1 MILITGGAGQLATE
15 FSRFFKENSIDFIAP
30 KRAELDI
37 RDFEKVREFVKS
49 NDVTLIIN
57 CAAYNFVDKAEEEPE
72 MAYSV
77 NAFAVENLAKVAKE
91 LEIEFVTYST
101 DFVFDGEKM
110 KPYTEEDEVNPISVY
125 GKSKVLGERLA
136 LKANDKTYIF
146 RVSWVFGKGEAN
158 FIEQVKRWMEREKI
172 ALASDQISSP
182 TSTVDIVCMTM
193 KMLEL
198 KEKRYGIYHLSGE
211 GEASRYE
218 QGQYILEKLGYKGE
232 IIEARCSDFTPYDIR
247 PKYSKLC
254 SSKIEKL
261 LEIQIPSWKT
271 RVDEYLEVKKIYL
284 VTGGAGFIGANFVK
298 YMLEKYE
305 NIEIVIL
312 DKLTYAGNLGTIR
325 EELKDNRVTFF
336 KGDICN
342 RELVENIFMAHDID
356 AVVNFA
362 AESHVDRSIENPGI
376 FLETNILG
384 TQNLME
390 VAKSFWTVGKD
401 DNGYPIYKEGKKFH
415 HVSTDEVYGSL
426 GLNDPMFTERTPL
439 DPRSPYSAS
448 KASADMMVVAYGETY
463 KFPFNITRCSNNYGP
478 YHFPEKLIPL
488 IIKNILAGKK
498 LPIYGK
504 GDNIRDWLYVVDHCK
519 GIDMVLSKAP
529 THQIYNIGGF
539 NEEQNI
545 NIVKMTIDIIARI
558 MRDEP
563 QYRSLLTTELE
574 NINYD
579 LITHVQDRLGHDSR
593 YAIDPTKIMNE
604 LGWYPETT
612 FTEGIEKT
620 IRWYLQNQAWVLEV
634 QESSTKI

>member
-1 MILITGGAGQLATE
+1 
-15 FSRFFKENSIDFIAP
+15 
-30 KRAELDI
+30 
-37 RDFEKVREFVKS
+37 
-49 NDVTLIIN
+49 
-57 CAAYNFVDKAEEEPE
+57 
-72 MAYSV
+72 
-77 NAFAVENLAKVAKE
+77 
-91 LEIEFVTYST
+91 
-101 DFVFDGEKM
+101 M
-110 KPYTEEDEVNPISVY
+110 K
-125 GKSKVLGERLA
+125 K
-136 LKANDKTYIF
+136 
-146 RVSWVFGKGEAN
+146 
-158 FIEQVKRWMEREKI
+158 
-172 ALASDQISSP
+172 
-182 TSTVDIVCMTM
+182 
-193 KMLEL
+193 
-198 KEKRYGIYHLSGE
+198 
-211 GEASRYE
+211 
-218 QGQYILEKLGYKGE
+218 
-232 IIEARCSDFTPYDIR
+232 
-247 PKYSKLC
+247 
-254 SSKIEKL
+254 
-261 LEIQIPSWKT
+261 
-271 RVDEYLEVKKIYL
+271 YL

-390 VAKSFWTVGKD
+390 VAKAFWTIGKD
-401 DNGYPIYKEGKKFH
+401 GNGYPIYKEGKKFH

-426 GLNDPMFTERTPL
+426 AKDWEIAKELILDPAVASIASGRANLQTYGDAMFLETTPL

-448 KASADMMVVAYGETY
+448 KTASDMIVMAYGETY

-498 LPIYGK
+498 LPVYGK
-504 GDNIRDWLYVVDHCK
+504 GDNVRDWLYVMDHCK
-519 GIDMVLSKAP
+519 GIDMVISKAAA
-529 THQIYNIGGF
+529 HEIYNIGGF

-545 NIVKMTIDIIARI
+545 NIVKLTIDTIARI

-563 QYRSLLTTELE
+563 EYRSVLTTDVE

-579 LITHVQDRLGHDSR
+579 LITYVQDRLGHDSR
-593 YAIDPTKIMNE
+593 YAIDPTKIVTE
-604 LGWYPETT
+604 LGWYPETP

-620 IRWYLQNQAWVLEV
+620 IRWYLDNQAWVEEV
-634 QESSTKI
+634 ASGDYQKYYNEMYKDR